1 MLILHAVR
9 PRLEAAQCL
18 AKKPLWILA
27 FLRVCLAAGDV
38 SDILE
43 KKKNLLEQKIT
54 TVLQQIKIRPCLV
67 FSEMQNRK
75 VAMDVKA
82 AHASRTVT
90 AGEAGVVT
98 LEERTCS

>member
-1 MLILHAVR
+1 M
-9 PRLEAAQCL
+9 
-18 AKKPLWILA
+18 
-27 FLRVCLAAGDV
+27 

-43 KKKNLLEQKIT
+43 KKKKSLRTKIT
-54 TVLQQIKIRPCLV
+54 IILQQIKIRPCLV

>member
-9 PRLEAAQCL
+9 PRLEAVQCL

-43 KKKNLLEQKIT
+43 KKKSLRTKNTI
-54 TVLQQIKIRPCLV
+54 VLQQIKIRPCLV

-90 AGEAGVVT
+90 AGEAGIVT

>member
-9 PRLEAAQCL
+9 PQLEAAQCL

-43 KKKNLLEQKIT
+43 KKNLLEQKIT
-54 TVLQQIKIRPCLV
+54 IVLQQIKIRPCLV

-82 AHASRTVT
+82 AHSSRTVT